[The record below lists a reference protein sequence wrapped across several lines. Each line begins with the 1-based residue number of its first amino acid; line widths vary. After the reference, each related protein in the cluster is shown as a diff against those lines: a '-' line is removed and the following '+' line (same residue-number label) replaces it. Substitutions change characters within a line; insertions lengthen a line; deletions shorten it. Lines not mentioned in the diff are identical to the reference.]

1 MIVTGVWLRR
11 LVTAATHASLGHDDA
26 MILSGAAA
34 ILMAALAMIGAASG
48 TARRPSSIQ
57 LATQAALALGMIT
70 AAVFA
75 GFESPLTLSIALTLA
90 IGAQLLA
97 ALVGRRDRTVATVR
111 PGEPLLADL
120 RGTRS

>member
-1 MIVTGVWLRR
+1 MI
-11 LVTAATHASLGHDDA
+11 A
-26 MILSGAAA
+26 
-34 ILMAALAMIGAASG
+34 
-48 TARRPSSIQ
+48 
-57 LATQAALALGMIT
+57 

-75 GFESPLTLSIALTLA
+75 GFESPMTLSIALTLV